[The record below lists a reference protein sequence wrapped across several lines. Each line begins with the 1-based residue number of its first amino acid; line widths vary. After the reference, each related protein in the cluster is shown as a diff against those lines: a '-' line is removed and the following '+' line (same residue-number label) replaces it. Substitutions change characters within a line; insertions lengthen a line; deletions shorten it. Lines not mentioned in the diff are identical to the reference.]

1 MHVLMQPDQHI
12 EIVRRRPQVTL
23 DLRPFGP
30 RDLAGEINVLQQEVL
45 RRTDGYCTKTLVND
59 QTLSSVLF
67 AMRCGTRMRGER
79 LGGSIHV
86 LDGHLELH
94 VGPHCG
100 DVWDMLPYWIRNTEG
115 ACSFFALDDDTI
127 ELTVGSLVTLDYE
140 LMQDIEAIVDS
151 AFIHEV
157 RTDFV

>member
-1 MHVLMQPDQHI
+1 MQPDRHI
-12 EIVRRRPQVTL
+12 EIVTRRPQVTL

-30 RDLAGEINVLQQEVL
+30 RDLAGEIDVLQQEVL
-45 RRTDGYCTKTLVND
+45 RRGDSYCTKTLVSD

-67 AMRCGTRMRGER
+67 AMRCGTRMRRER
-79 LGGSIHV
+79 VGGSIHV

-100 DVWDMLPYWIRNTEG
+100 DVWDLLPYWIRHTEG

-127 ELTVGSLVTLDYE
+127 DLTAGTLVTLDPE
-140 LMQDIEAIVDS
+140 LVQDIEALADS

-157 RTDFV
+157 RIEFV